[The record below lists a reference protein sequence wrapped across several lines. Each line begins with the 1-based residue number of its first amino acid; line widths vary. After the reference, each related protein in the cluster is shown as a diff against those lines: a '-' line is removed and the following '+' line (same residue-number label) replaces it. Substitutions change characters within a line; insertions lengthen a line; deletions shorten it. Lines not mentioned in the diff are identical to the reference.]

1 MSNSIVLIHGLWM
14 TPRSWE
20 QFAERYS
27 AAGHDVHAPS
37 WPGLEGDVEALR
49 DDPSPL
55 ASLSITRIVDHY
67 ERFIRSLDTAP
78 IIMGHSFGGLFMQ
91 LLIERGLGAAGVGL
105 SGAQPRGIRRLP
117 LSTLRSGGRIL
128 RNPLNRHRA
137 VEYTLEDFHYT
148 MTNTLSLE
156 ESKPY
161 YERYAVPGAGPILFE
176 GALANLNPRTA
187 SRVDFRRSERAPML
201 FVGFGQDHVVP
212 LSVTLAIVK
221 KYRQSEAITEYVE
234 FADRPHFPGVPGW
247 ELVADR
253 ALDWAVAHATT
264 PLPSR

>member
-1 MSNSIVLIHGLWM
+1 MSNPIVLIHGLWM

-20 QFAERYS
+20 QVAERYTT
-27 AAGHDVHAPS
+27 AGYEVHAPA

-49 DDPSPL
+49 TDPAPL
-55 ASLSITRIVDHY
+55 ASLSIRKIVDHY
-67 ERFIRSLDTAP
+67 ERFIRKLHTVP

-91 LLIERGLGAAGVGL
+91 LLVERGLGAAGVGV
-105 SGAQPRGIRRLP
+105 SAAQPRGIHRLP
-117 LSTLRSGGRIL
+117 LSTVRSGARIL
-128 RNPLNRHRA
+128 RNPRNRRRA
-137 VEYTLEDFHYT
+137 VEYTLQDFHYT

-156 ESKPY
+156 ESEPY
-161 YERYAVPGAGPILFE
+161 YDRYAIPGAGPILFE
-176 GALANLNPRTA
+176 GALADLNPRTA
-187 SRVDFRRSERAPML
+187 SRVDFRRGERAPML

-212 LSVTLAIVK
+212 ISVTRAIVK

-253 ALDWAVAHATT
+253 ALDWAVAHAT
-264 PLPSR
+264 SRSPAG